1 MGKCYYLYCFNQPQR
16 AWQLFLGV
24 LLTFSSTSAEQP
36 STEMRQALH
45 ALLSLKWAHLIFV
58 TWWQSISGVPEI
70 PASFYQVF
78 PYPEI
83 PCIRINFYWLI
94 VLSLLSTETG
104 VTTSLKL
111 SVLNIASLFCS
122 WFVVLKRNKRRH
134 DFIWFCVLMNFIPF
148 PLHSKFSCAIG
159 SILFLHLLCN
169 LPGEV
174 NQWEEKKI
182 KD

>member
-1 MGKCYYLYCFNQPQR
+1 MAAVPGSP
-16 AWQLFLGV
+16 ADLFLH
-24 LLTFSSTSAEQP
+24 LSWAAQHWNEASP
-36 STEMRQALH
+36 SCP
-45 ALLSLKWAHLIFV
+45 SLPKVGSPYLCNLM
-58 TWWQSISGVPEI
+58 TISGVPEI

-83 PCIRINFYWLI
+83 PCIRITFYWLI

-169 LPGEV
+169 LPDEANQGE
-174 NQWEEKKI
+174 
-182 KD
+182 